1 MYTYKTKIYFPQCDP
16 AGVIFFGEVFKS
28 AHECYERFIADNHY
42 ETMLF
47 SSIELAFPIVH
58 TESNYY
64 SPLRLHNNVSI
75 DLQVEKIGNTSYT
88 IVYKFISGDK
98 LKAVVKT
105 AHVCISRESGEKEN
119 LPDRLVNILSQHL
132 IE

>member
-1 MYTYKTKIYFPQCDP
+1 MYSYKSKIYFPQCDP

-28 AHECYERFIADNHY
+28 AHECYERFMAENNY

-47 SSIELAFPIVH
+47 NSNEYAFPIVH
-58 TESNYY
+58 SEANYY

-75 DLQVEKIGNTSYT
+75 DLHVEKIGNTSYT
-88 IVYKFISGDK
+88 IVYKFLSGDK

-105 AHVCISRESGEKEN
+105 AHVCISRQSGDKES
-119 LPDRLVNILSQHL
+119 LPDRLVDILSQHL
-132 IE
+132 VE